1 MKVAIPRQRFI
12 VAPPSNKRVSRAQ
25 IESFHQQVQDY
36 ESMLKDIGNLVDGQS
51 AKRIKDL
58 LQKYNV
64 DSDYGSNSTPDAS
77 QYQNGSKRSP
87 SPSSVGS
94 LEAVDRVEEDLNLTE
109 SSRATGYM
117 GKSSEITWMGRVQ
130 EETEQ
135 RSRGQSPKAT
145 SEDHTG
151 DKVAPSMVN
160 YHIDDIGVDAPG
172 PVQMYWVP
180 PRQVADHLFE
190 TYLRAVHPHFPIIN
204 STLFSTQ
211 YRDFFDD
218 RSYAGD
224 KWLAILNMIF
234 AIAAEYLYNSDGA
247 QRGDIKDH
255 LFYLTRAR
263 MLSMGGDSLFEHP
276 DLQQVQIEGLI
287 AFHMLSTNQVN
298 RAWKIS
304 ALAIRSATSLGINLK
319 SSCHKMLGV
328 SKEIGCRIW
337 WCLYTVEHT
346 LGSMTGRATSIS
358 TSMYTTQLP
367 LPFNE
372 DHLSEPTAT
381 MLLGNLDE
389 RDKRVDMAMTSPH
402 IRHPDLHQSEDTL
415 AARSW
420 LQSLPVNPSLYFLY
434 YCDLAVVNQ
443 EILDHVYSPD
453 SATVSWEDMKSRTSR
468 LKTTVDAW
476 VSSLPSGLDFTS
488 VKDENQQ
495 SYWAKTNLAFH
506 YYNTR
511 IMLGRPS
518 LCRHSRA
525 DRERKSVDQRGFSHE
540 MAVMTLESAMQM
552 LDLLPDEP
560 NMGHLYRFCPWWCFL
575 HYIMKTATVIILEL
589 SFHCA
594 HTPDRESDLVESAKK
609 SVRWLHMMSMH
620 CIASR
625 RAWQLC
631 ESAVRRLV
639 SSMGYDDSDIPPP
652 PKRRRGDQFGEN
664 GDAVPPAQ
672 HDGTAGG
679 GQVLPYNG
687 QGQSSVLPH
696 ESHAM
701 DHSNNN
707 PDLTG
712 SLAFGFLA
720 APSSQDRT
728 AGDAHFPYDPISE
741 EFLRYFFP
749 SLDGGQN
756 PSGEKNSF

>member
-1 MKVAIPRQRFI
+1 
-12 VAPPSNKRVSRAQ
+12 
-25 IESFHQQVQDY
+25 
-36 ESMLKDIGNLVDGQS
+36 
-51 AKRIKDL
+51 
-58 LQKYNV
+58 
-64 DSDYGSNSTPDAS
+64 
-77 QYQNGSKRSP
+77 
-87 SPSSVGS
+87 
-94 LEAVDRVEEDLNLTE
+94 
-109 SSRATGYM
+109 M

-145 SEDHTG
+145 SENRTS
-151 DKVAPSMVN
+151 DKVAPSTIN

-190 TYLRAVHPHFPIIN
+190 TYLRAVHPQFPIIN
-204 STLFSTQ
+204 RTLFSTQ

-234 AIAAEYLYNSDGA
+234 AIAAEYLHNSDGA

-358 TSMYTTQLP
+358 TNMYTTQLP
-367 LPFNE
+367 LPFDE
-372 DHLSEPTAT
+372 EHLSEPTAT
-381 MLLGNLDE
+381 TLLGDLDK
-389 RDKRVDMAMTSPH
+389 RDKRVDMAMTSPQ
-402 IRHPDLHQSEDTL
+402 IRHPDLQRSEDTL

-420 LQSLPVNPSLYFLY
+420 LQSLPVSPGLYFLY

-443 EILDHVYSPD
+443 EILDHVYSPE
-453 SATVSWEDMKSRTSR
+453 SATVSWEDIKSRASR
-468 LKTTVDAW
+468 LKTIVDAW
-476 VSSLPSGLDFTS
+476 VTSLPPGLDFTS
-488 VKDENQQ
+488 VEDENQQ
-495 SYWAKTNLAFH
+495 SCWAKTNLAFH

-518 LCRHSRA
+518 LCRHSGA
-525 DRERKSVDQRGFSHE
+525 DREKSVDQRGFSHD
-540 MAVMTLESAMQM
+540 MAAMTLESAMQM

-560 NMGHLYRFCPWWCFL
+560 NMGHLCRFCPWWCFL

-589 SFHCA
+589 SFHCV
-594 HTPDRESDLVESAKK
+594 HMPDRESDLIESAKK

-620 CIASR
+620 CIASH

-631 ESAVRRLV
+631 ENAVRRLV

-652 PKRRRGDQFGEN
+652 PNKQRDDQFADN
-664 GDAVPPAQ
+664 V
-672 HDGTAGG
+672 GTA
-679 GQVLPYNG
+679 QVLSYNG
-687 QGQSSVLPH
+687 QGQSSIRPH

-707 PDLTG
+707 FDLTG

-720 APSSQDRT
+720 APSSQDHA

-749 SLDGGQN
+749 SLDGGEN
-756 PSGEKNSF
+756 PSGEKNTF